1 MNKTKAFL
9 ITLFMGLV
17 SQYVCAHSIEVANA
31 QGVTIY
37 YNWTNN
43 QTELTVTYKGSDY
56 SSFSNE
62 YSGDIIIP
70 SSVTYNENTYPVTGI
85 NSSAF
90 RDCTSLQSINFP
102 SSLVSIGSYAFAGC
116 SSLQSIDFPQSLV
129 SIGIYAFAGCSSLQS
144 IDFPQSLVS
153 IGNYA
158 FAGCSGIQSAP
169 AIPLGCT
176 LGNQIFINCTGL
188 TVVSL
193 KKLGSGMFT
202 GCTAIETIN
211 SYIEEPTAI
220 SLFDSSI
227 YSTATLNVPIGR
239 SDAYKSKDYWKRF
252 THIVEGNWGSL
263 ADLYQT
269 ITITV
274 TTPGHLAEELASLT
288 TQYFTK
294 LTIQGPLNAADIS
307 ALRSPEK
314 EIVEVKELDL
324 SNVTLVSGEDAYATF
339 AGKPDDGLL
348 NSGYTYNFYISDTNH
363 TDVVS
368 SGNTHVYNVYSN
380 CLAEFLDFSINSNLL
395 PVKKVVMP
403 EGITEVGD
411 WAFRSSKVEEVEL
424 PTAVT
429 KFGQKA
435 FYYSKLATLTADL
448 SNLTEFSISTVEGTP
463 WLTNLLVEGNI
474 KYAGNIAVCLS
485 GIPSGALVF
494 KEGTTIIADKF
505 SSSAPSY
512 SYRPLSAV
520 TSVEFPSTLKVI
532 GARAFTPQYSGD
544 NLSCPI
550 TIPEGVVS
558 IGDGA
563 FSNNTTLTSV
573 SLPSTLETIGTQAF
587 YYCPI
592 TSVNIGA
599 HVTTIGDYAFQY
611 CNLSSVTIPST
622 VTYVGNG
629 AFSNNTLL
637 TTVSIDVPELDMETT
652 EQFAGNTS
660 LVNLTIGSHVKN
672 LTKNMFKGCTALTE
686 ITIPAN
692 VETLGLRPFEDCS
705 ALETLRLNQKSVTGK
720 IIASQGAYLGAKPNT
735 TVTTV
740 ILGNTV
746 ETIEQAAFDSFTA
759 LESVN
764 IPSSVTSIG
773 AYAFYG
779 CTSLASA
786 LTIPDAITE
795 LPTEVF
801 RNCTSLT
808 SVTLP
813 AQMTSIGHGCFNNC
827 RLTAITIPEGL
838 TEIAPYTFYYNQF
851 ESVEIPE
858 GVTTIGEGAFR
869 ACLNLETVT
878 LPSTLET
885 IGEEAFVGN
894 NMIEALTIPANVTLG
909 TKAFYC
915 STHLTDLNLGEGVV
929 VGNEAFENCY
939 ALGTL
944 SIPNNVQIGEKGFY
958 NCTSLETVTTGNGV
972 RITGV
977 SAFVNCPITSLT
989 LGKNAYVYM
998 NAFEECPIGI
1008 LTLSEGA
1015 DLWKDAFKGNT
1026 QLQSLHVPTNVQIRD
1041 NVFDG
1046 CTSLAS
1052 LVFER
1057 NNKNLGSKTFT
1068 GCPITSIRLL
1078 DASEDTYDYL
1088 LQFNKGTIYAP
1099 FDNTTYENAVLTVPG
1114 GSKQLFSDPT
1124 RSKWSDFTN
1133 IQEEADTD
1141 ISELDNTI
1149 YIESVEG
1156 YTGRQLTLSVK
1167 MKNTVEAEGFQ
1178 FDLYLPDGVT
1188 FAKDTNNRPI
1198 ASLST
1203 ARTTAAKTNSF
1214 SAAIQSNGA
1223 LRVIAASTNGS
1234 VISGTDGEVAKVIV
1248 NISNEIDEGDYSL
1261 ILKNIAISEHNSS
1274 GSYNVDYVKSTL
1286 TITTAPYI
1294 LGDANGDGNVN
1305 VSDFTAIAHHILGNT
1320 PSVFSIG
1327 AADANQD
1334 GIVNVADLT
1343 AVAHLILYGTIE
1355 RPNAGR
1361 QMNLEEYDSVCP
1373 D

>member
-1 MNKTKAFL
+1 
-9 ITLFMGLV
+9 MGLV

-43 QTELTVTYKGSDY
+43 QTELTVTFKGSYYD
-56 SSFSNE
+56 SFSNE

-85 NSSAF
+85 VSSAF

-129 SIGIYAFAGCSSLQS
+129 SIG
-144 IDFPQSLVS
+144 
-153 IGNYA
+153 NYA
-158 FAGCSGIQSAP
+158 FAGCSGLQSAP

-252 THIVEGNWGSL
+252 THIAEGNWGSL

-411 WAFRSSKVEEVEL
+411 WAFRKAKVEEVVL
-424 PTAVT
+424 PAGVT
-429 KFGQKA
+429 KFGKDA

-448 SNLTEFSISTVEGTP
+448 SNLTEFPLSTVEGTP
-463 WLTNLLVEGNI
+463 WLTNLPVEGNI
-474 KYAGNIAVCLS
+474 KYAGNIAVCLN
-485 GIPSGALVF
+485 GILSGALAI
-494 KEGTTIIADKF
+494 KEGTTIIADNF
-505 SSSAPSY
+505 SSTLTSNQ
-512 SYRPLSAV
+512 LQQCTL
-520 TSVEFPSTLKVI
+520 TSVSFPSTLKVI
-532 GARAFTPQYSGD
+532 GVRAFSPLG
-544 NLSCPI
+544 NKLSCSI

-573 SLPSTLETIGTQAF
+573 SLPSTLETIGSGAF

-599 HVTTIGDYAFQY
+599 HVTSIGAGAFEY
-611 CNLSSVTIPST
+611 CSLTSVTIPST
-622 VTYVGNG
+622 VSYVGSW
-629 AFSNNTLL
+629 AFSNNTTL

-692 VETLGLRPFEDCS
+692 VETLGLRPFEGCS

-759 LESVN
+759 LETIN

-779 CTSLASA
+779 CTSLSSA

-813 AQMTSIGHGCFNNC
+813 AQMTSIGQGAFNNC
-827 RLTAITIPEGL
+827 KLESITIPEGL
-838 TEIAPYTFYYNQF
+838 TEIAPYTFYYNRF
-851 ESVEIPE
+851 KSVEIPE

-909 TKAFYC
+909 TKAFYS

-1078 DASEDTYDYL
+1078 DASEDTYYYL

-1214 SAAIQSNGA
+1214 SAAIQSNGV

>member
-9 ITLFMGLV
+9 FTLFMGLV

-43 QTELTVTYKGSDY
+43 QTELTVTFKGSSY

-116 SSLQSIDFPQSLV
+116 SGL
-129 SIGIYAFAGCSSLQS
+129 
-144 IDFPQSLVS
+144 
-153 IGNYA
+153 
-158 FAGCSGIQSAP
+158 QSAP

-176 LGNQIFINCTGL
+176 LGNQIFKNCTGL

-252 THIVEGNWGSL
+252 THIAEGNWGSL

-368 SGNTHVYNVYSN
+368 SGKTHVYNVYSN

-403 EGITEVGD
+403 ESITEVGD
-411 WAFRSSKVEEVEL
+411 WAFRKAKVEEVVL
-424 PTAVT
+424 PAGVT
-429 KFGQKA
+429 KFGKDA

-448 SNLTEFSISTVEGTP
+448 SNLTEFPLSTVEGTP
-463 WLTNLLVEGNI
+463 WLTNLPVEGNI
-474 KYAGNIAVCLS
+474 KYAGNIAVCLN
-485 GIPSGALVF
+485 GILSGALAI
-494 KEGTTIIADKF
+494 KEGTTIIADNF
-505 SSSAPSY
+505 SSTLTSNQ
-512 SYRPLSAV
+512 LQQCTL
-520 TSVEFPSTLKVI
+520 TSVSFPSTLKVI
-532 GARAFTPQYSGD
+532 GVRAFSPLG
-544 NLSCPI
+544 NKLSCSI

-672 LTKNMFKGCTALTE
+672 LTENMFKGCTALTE

-692 VETLGLRPFEDCS
+692 VETLGLRPFEGCS

-779 CTSLASA
+779 CTSLSSA
-786 LTIPDAITE
+786 LTIPDGVTE

-813 AQMTSIGHGCFNNC
+813 AQMTSIGQGAFNNC
-827 RLTAITIPEGL
+827 KLESITIPEGL
-838 TEIAPYTFYYNQF
+838 TEIAPYTFYYNRF
-851 ESVEIPE
+851 KSVEIPE

-909 TKAFYC
+909 TKAFYS

-929 VGNEAFENCY
+929 VGNEAFENCN

-1057 NNKNLGSKTFT
+1057 NNK
-1068 GCPITSIRLL
+1068 
-1078 DASEDTYDYL
+1078 
-1088 LQFNKGTIYAP
+1088 
-1099 FDNTTYENAVLTVPG
+1099 
-1114 GSKQLFSDPT
+1114 
-1124 RSKWSDFTN
+1124 
-1133 IQEEADTD
+1133 
-1141 ISELDNTI
+1141 
-1149 YIESVEG
+1149 
-1156 YTGRQLTLSVK
+1156 
-1167 MKNTVEAEGFQ
+1167 
-1178 FDLYLPDGVT
+1178 
-1188 FAKDTNNRPI
+1188 KD
-1198 ASLST
+1198 
-1203 ARTTAAKTNSF
+1203 
-1214 SAAIQSNGA
+1214 
-1223 LRVIAASTNGS
+1223 
-1234 VISGTDGEVAKVIV
+1234 
-1248 NISNEIDEGDYSL
+1248 
-1261 ILKNIAISEHNSS
+1261 
-1274 GSYNVDYVKSTL
+1274 
-1286 TITTAPYI
+1286 
-1294 LGDANGDGNVN
+1294 
-1305 VSDFTAIAHHILGNT
+1305 
-1320 PSVFSIG
+1320 
-1327 AADANQD
+1327 
-1334 GIVNVADLT
+1334 
-1343 AVAHLILYGTIE
+1343 
-1355 RPNAGR
+1355 
-1361 QMNLEEYDSVCP
+1361 
-1373 D
+1373 

>member
-43 QTELTVTYKGSDY
+43 QTELTVTFKGSYYDSY
-56 SSFSNE
+56 SNE

-129 SIGIYAFAGCSSLQS
+129 SIG
-144 IDFPQSLVS
+144 
-153 IGNYA
+153 NYA
-158 FAGCSGIQSAP
+158 FAGCSGLQSAP

-411 WAFRSSKVEEVEL
+411 WAFRQAKVEEVVL
-424 PTAVT
+424 PAGVT
-429 KFGQKA
+429 KFGKNA
-435 FYYSKLATLTADL
+435 FCYSKLATLTADL
-448 SNLTEFSISTVEGTP
+448 SNLTEFPLSTVEGTP
-463 WLTNLLVEGNI
+463 WLTNLPVEGNI
-474 KYAGNIAVCLS
+474 KYAGNIAVCLN
-485 GIPSGALVF
+485 GILSGALAI
-494 KEGTTIIADKF
+494 KEGTTIIADNF
-505 SSSAPSY
+505 SSTLTSNQLQQST
-512 SYRPLSAV
+512 L
-520 TSVEFPSTLKVI
+520 TSVSFPSTLKVI
-532 GARAFTPQYSGD
+532 GVRAFSPLG
-544 NLSCPI
+544 NKLSCSI

-573 SLPSTLETIGTQAF
+573 SLPSTLETIGSGAF

-599 HVTTIGDYAFQY
+599 HVTSIGAGAFEY
-611 CNLSSVTIPST
+611 CSLTSVTIPST
-622 VTYVGNG
+622 VSYVGSW
-629 AFSNNTLL
+629 AFSNNTTL

-692 VETLGLRPFEDCS
+692 VETLGLRPFEGCS

-779 CTSLASA
+779 CTSLSSA
-786 LTIPDAITE
+786 LTIPDGVTE

-827 RLTAITIPEGL
+827 HLTAITIPEGL
-838 TEIAPYTFYYNQF
+838 TEIAPYTFYYNRF
-851 ESVEIPE
+851 KSVGIPE

-869 ACLNLETVT
+869 ACQDLETVT

-958 NCTSLETVTTGNGV
+958 NCIALETVTIGASAIIGKE
-972 RITGV
+972 
-977 SAFVNCPITSLT
+977 AFVNCPVETLT
-989 LGKNAYVYM
+989 VGESVTIGQS
-998 NAFEECPIGI
+998 AFEGCSISELQLSDNVMIGV
-1008 LTLSEGA
+1008 S
-1015 DLWKDAFKGNT
+1015 AFKSNT
-1026 QLQSLHVPTNVQIRD
+1026 ALESLHVPTNVQIRD

-1124 RSKWSDFTN
+1124 RSKWSDFDN
-1133 IQEEADTD
+1133 IVEEADTD

-1156 YTGRQLTLSVK
+1156 YTGRQLTLFVK

>member
-9 ITLFMGLV
+9 FTLFMGLV

-70 SSVTYNENTYPVTGI
+70 SSVTYNENTYPITGI

-116 SSLQSIDFPQSLV
+116 SGL
-129 SIGIYAFAGCSSLQS
+129 
-144 IDFPQSLVS
+144 
-153 IGNYA
+153 
-158 FAGCSGIQSAP
+158 QSAP

-176 LGNQIFINCTGL
+176 LGNQIFKNCTGL

-193 KKLGSGMFT
+193 KKLDSGMFT

-239 SDAYKSKDYWKRF
+239 CDAYKSKDYWKRF
-252 THIVEGNWGSL
+252 THIAEGNWGSL

-348 NSGYTYNFYISDTNH
+348 NSSYTYNFYISDTNH
-363 TDVVS
+363 TDHIS

-380 CLAEFLDFSINSNLL
+380 CLADFLDFRINSNLL

-403 EGITEVGD
+403 ESITEVGD
-411 WAFRSSKVEEVEL
+411 WAFRKAKVEEVVL
-424 PTAVT
+424 PAGVT
-429 KFGQKA
+429 KFGKDA
-435 FYYSKLATLTADL
+435 FCYSKLATLTADL
-448 SNLTEFSISTVEGTP
+448 SNLTEFPLSTVEGTP
-463 WLTNLLVEGNI
+463 WLTNLPVEGNI
-474 KYAGNIAVCLS
+474 KYAGNIAVCLNGILS
-485 GIPSGALVF
+485 GTLAI
-494 KEGTTIIADKF
+494 KEGTTIIADNF
-505 SSSAPSY
+505 SSTLTSNHLQQST
-512 SYRPLSAV
+512 L
-520 TSVEFPSTLKVI
+520 TSVSFPSTLKVI
-532 GARAFTPQYSGD
+532 GVRAFSPLG
-544 NLSCPI
+544 NKLSCSI

-637 TTVSIDVPELDMETT
+637 TTVSIDVPELDMETR
-652 EQFAGNTS
+652 EQFAGNTG
-660 LVNLTIGSHVKN
+660 LTNLTIGLHVKN
-672 LTKNMFKGCTALTE
+672 LTRNMFKGCTALTE
-686 ITIPAN
+686 ITIPAS
-692 VETLGLRPFEDCS
+692 VENMGLRPFEGCS
-705 ALETLRLNQKSVTGK
+705 GLERLTMNQASVTGK
-720 IIASQGAYLGAKPNT
+720 IIENYSDSKNNT
-735 TVTTV
+735 TVTEIT
-740 ILGNTV
+740 LGNTV
-746 ETIEQAAFDSFTA
+746 ETIEEGAFEYFTA

-779 CTSLASA
+779 CTSLSSA
-786 LTIPDAITE
+786 LTIPDAITD
-795 LPTEVF
+795 LATEVF

-813 AQMTSIGHGCFNNC
+813 AQMNSIGRGAFNNC
-827 RLTAITIPEGL
+827 RLASITIPNGL
-838 TEIAPYTFYYNQF
+838 TEIAPYTFYYNSF

-909 TKAFYC
+909 KKAFYF

-1078 DASEDTYDYL
+1078 DASEDTYHYL

-1124 RSKWSDFTN
+1124 RSKWSDFDN
-1133 IQEEADTD
+1133 IVEEADTD
-1141 ISELDNTI
+1141 VSELDNTV
-1149 YIESVEG
+1149 YIETTEG
-1156 YTGRQLTLSVK
+1156 YTGRQLIISVK
-1167 MKNTVEAEGFQ
+1167 MKNNIQAEGFQ
-1178 FDLYLPDGVT
+1178 FDLYVPEGVT
-1188 FAKDTNNRPI
+1188 FAKDTNNRPL

-1203 ARTTAAKTNSF
+1203 ARTTAAQTNSF

-1261 ILKNIAISEHNSS
+1261 ILRDIAISEHNSS
-1274 GSYNVDYVKSTL
+1274 ESYNVDYVKSTL

-1294 LGDANGDGNVN
+1294 LGDANGDGKVN

-1320 PSVFSIG
+1320 PAVFSTG

-1334 GIVNVADLT
+1334 GKINVADLT

-1355 RPNAGR
+1355 RPNASH
-1361 QMNLEEYDSVCP
+1361 QMNIEEYNSVNP

>member
-9 ITLFMGLV
+9 FTLFMGLV

-43 QTELTVTYKGSDY
+43 QTELTVTFKGSYYDSY
-56 SSFSNE
+56 SNE

-90 RDCTSLQSINFP
+90 IDCTSLQSINFP

-129 SIGIYAFAGCSSLQS
+129 SIGS
-144 IDFPQSLVS
+144 
-153 IGNYA
+153 YA
-158 FAGCSGIQSAP
+158 FAGCSGLQSAP

-176 LGNQIFINCTGL
+176 LGNQIFNNCTGL

-252 THIVEGNWGSL
+252 THIAEGNWGSL

-368 SGNTHVYNVYSN
+368 SGKTHVYNVYSN

-403 EGITEVGD
+403 ESITEVGD
-411 WAFRSSKVEEVEL
+411 WAFRQAKVEEVVL
-424 PTAVT
+424 PAGVT
-429 KFGQKA
+429 KFGKDA
-435 FYYSKLATLTADL
+435 FCYSKLATLTADL
-448 SNLTEFSISTVEGTP
+448 SNLTEFPLSAVEGTP
-463 WLTNLLVEGNI
+463 WLSNLPVEGNV
-474 KYAGNIAVCLS
+474 KYVGKVALCLS
-485 GIPSGALVF
+485 GKPSGTLTI
-494 KEGTTIIADKF
+494 KSGTEIIAGRF
-505 SSSAPSY
+505 SSTGTSNY
-512 SYRPLSAV
+512 PLSDV
-520 TSVEFPSTLKVI
+520 TSIDFPSTLKVI
-532 GARAFTPQYSGD
+532 GERAFESKYLGN
-544 NLSCPI
+544 NLSCSI

-573 SLPSTLETIGTQAF
+573 SLPSTLETIGSGAF

-599 HVTTIGDYAFQY
+599 HVTSIGAGAFEY
-611 CNLSSVTIPST
+611 CSLTSVTIPST
-622 VTYVGNG
+622 VSYVGSW
-629 AFSNNTLL
+629 AFSNNTTL

-672 LTKNMFKGCTALTE
+672 LTENMFKGCTALTE

-692 VETLGLRPFEDCS
+692 VETLGLRPFEGCS

-779 CTSLASA
+779 CTSLSSA
-786 LTIPDAITE
+786 LTIPDGVTE

-909 TKAFYC
+909 TKAFYS

-958 NCTSLETVTTGNGV
+958 NCIALETVTIGASAIIGKE
-972 RITGV
+972 
-977 SAFVNCPITSLT
+977 AFVNCPVET
-989 LGKNAYVYM
+989 LIVGESVTIGQS
-998 NAFEECPIGI
+998 AFEGCSISELQLSDNVMIGV
-1008 LTLSEGA
+1008 S
-1015 DLWKDAFKGNT
+1015 AFKSNT
-1026 QLQSLHVPTNVQIRD
+1026 VLESLHVPTNVQIRE

-1078 DASEDTYDYL
+1078 DASEDTYYYL

-1124 RSKWSDFTN
+1124 RSKWSDFDN
-1133 IQEEADTD
+1133 IVEEADTD

-1214 SAAIQSNGA
+1214 SAAIQSNGV

>member
-9 ITLFMGLV
+9 FTLFMGLV

-129 SIGIYAFAGCSSLQS
+129 SIG
-144 IDFPQSLVS
+144 
-153 IGNYA
+153 NYA
-158 FAGCSGIQSAP
+158 FAGCSGLQSAP

-176 LGNQIFINCTGL
+176 LGNQIFKNCTGL

-193 KKLGSGMFT
+193 KKLVSGMFT

-239 SDAYKSKDYWKRF
+239 CDAYKSKDYWKRF
-252 THIVEGNWGSL
+252 THIAEGNWGSL

-348 NSGYTYNFYISDTNH
+348 NSSYTYNFYISDTNH
-363 TDVVS
+363 TDHIS

-380 CLAEFLDFSINSNLL
+380 CLADFLDFRINSSLL

-403 EGITEVGD
+403 ESITEVGD
-411 WAFRSSKVEEVEL
+411 WAFRKAKVEEVVL
-424 PTAVT
+424 PAGVT
-429 KFGQKA
+429 KFGKDA
-435 FYYSKLATLTADL
+435 FCYSKLATLTADL
-448 SNLTEFSISTVEGTP
+448 SNLTEFPLSTVEGTP
-463 WLTNLLVEGNI
+463 WLTNLPVEGNI
-474 KYAGNIAVCLS
+474 KYAGNIAVCLNGILS
-485 GIPSGALVF
+485 GTLAI
-494 KEGTTIIADKF
+494 KEGTTIIADNF
-505 SSSAPSY
+505 SSTLTSNQLQQST
-512 SYRPLSAV
+512 L
-520 TSVEFPSTLKVI
+520 TSVSFPSTLKVI
-532 GARAFTPQYSGD
+532 GVRAFSPLG
-544 NLSCPI
+544 NKLSCSI

-672 LTKNMFKGCTALTE
+672 LTENMFKGCTALTE

-692 VETLGLRPFEDCS
+692 VETLGLRPFEGCS

-779 CTSLASA
+779 CTSLSSA
-786 LTIPDAITE
+786 LTIPDGVTE

-801 RNCTSLT
+801 RDCTSLT

-827 RLTAITIPEGL
+827 CLTAITIPEGL
-838 TEIAPYTFYYNQF
+838 TEIAPYTFYYNRF

-894 NMIEALTIPANVTLG
+894 NQIETLTIPANVTLG
-909 TKAFYC
+909 TKAFYS

-929 VGNEAFENCY
+929 VGNEAFENCC

-958 NCTSLETVTTGNGV
+958 NCIALETVTIGASAIIGKE
-972 RITGV
+972 
-977 SAFVNCPITSLT
+977 AFVNCPVETLT
-989 LGKNAYVYM
+989 VGESVTIGQS
-998 NAFEECPIGI
+998 AFEGCSISELQLSDNVMIGV
-1008 LTLSEGA
+1008 S
-1015 DLWKDAFKGNT
+1015 AFKSNT
-1026 QLQSLHVPTNVQIRD
+1026 ALESLHVPTNVQIRD

-1124 RSKWSDFTN
+1124 RSKWSDFDN
-1133 IQEEADTD
+1133 IVEEADTD

-1156 YTGRQLTLSVK
+1156 YTGRQLTLFVK